1 MRKKLMALI
10 LMAAI
15 IIQSGNVVIANEFSD
30 GEDTVE
36 FEGDEDNRKLED
48 EGYNSGERDSLPAM
62 TTLIDLKSETL
73 SSCSESNVGHLW
85 EKSGTGNSYSCRFCG
100 TSGVD
105 DDIDDNVRAMGIC
118 GEHCY
123 WSIDQNGL
131 LKIWGTGDMYGYGA
145 PNSSITFS
153 RGDMGLGIVPWMKYW
168 TKEIVSIKVETGVTS
183 ISDGAFAC
191 KDSDSSKPFA
201 YQQNFSS
208 ILLPRTIEKIGYHA
222 FWGVCCDSLTIPG
235 SVKYWKEDFL
245 VCADINKVIFENG
258 IQEIHKIGQNTVK
271 QFVLPSSVNSLSEKV
286 FKSCY
291 SLESINL
298 PYGITEIPR
307 EAFGGCSSLKNIVI
321 PSSVTKLGQE
331 AFYGCKALTSVT
343 IPSGITTLPY
353 RVFFDCDNLERVTIP
368 ESVTAMDHFNISCDK
383 MTDIYY
389 EGSEDSWNK
398 IKIYGP
404 EYLTNVKIHYAKN
417 IITPTVTPKPTSTA
431 MPMPTA
437 TPKPMPTVTQKPT
450 PTATPKPTP
459 TATLTPTS
467 TPIATPTPVS
477 LNKQTIQV
485 RKTVKKVY
493 KKNTT
498 FSLDAYA
505 LGKLSYTSKNKKIAT
520 VSSNGIVTMKA
531 YGSTTITIKAS
542 KAPGY
547 KAASTTVTVTFVPAK
562 TVMNYATAT
571 GNGQVRFSWKKIS
584 GAKSYQIQ
592 FATNKQFTSKLKNGY
607 YRNPGSESTI
617 TKNISGLTKNKK
629 WYVRIRAYRIE
640 DGKTLYGSWSSI
652 KSVSVK

>member
-1 MRKKLMALI
+1 MKKKLMALI
-10 LMAAI
+10 LTVAM
-15 IIQSGNVVIANEFSD
+15 IIQPGNVVIANEFSD

-36 FEGDEDNRKLED
+36 LEADEDSWELED
-48 EGYNSGERDSLPAM
+48 EGYNSVERDSLPAM

-85 EKSGTGNSYSCRFCG
+85 EKSSTGNSYSCRFCG
-100 TSGVD
+100 AFGVD

-191 KDSDSSKPFA
+191 KDSDSSKPFV

-208 ILLPRTIEKIGYHA
+208 ILLPQTIEKIGYNA

-235 SVKYWKEDFL
+235 SVKSWKEDFL

-271 QFVLPSSVNSLSEKV
+271 QFVLPSSVNSLSEDV
-286 FKSCY
+286 FRGCY

-307 EAFGGCSSLKNIVI
+307 DAFGGCSSLKNIVI

-368 ESVTAMDHFNISCDK
+368 ESVTVMDHFNISCDK

-404 EYLTNVKIHYAKN
+404 EYLTNVKVHYAKN
-417 IITPTVTPKPTSTA
+417 TITPPVT
-431 MPMPTA
+431 
-437 TPKPMPTVTQKPT
+437 PT
-450 PTATPKPTP
+450 PTATPTV
-459 TATLTPTS
+459 
-467 TPIATPTPVS
+467 TPTPVL

-505 LGKLSYTSKNKKIAT
+505 IGKLSYISKNKKIAT
-520 VSSNGIVTMKA
+520 VSSKGIVTMKA

-547 KAASTTVTVTFVPAK
+547 KAASTTVTVTFIPAK

-571 GNGQVRFSWKKIS
+571 GNGQVRFSWKKTS

-607 YRNPGSESTI
+607 YRNPGSQSTI
-617 TKNISGLTKNKK
+617 TKNISGLTKNRK

-640 DGKTLYGSWSSI
+640 DGKTLYGSWSNI
-652 KSVSVK
+652 KSASVK

>member
-1 MRKKLMALI
+1 MKKKLMALI
-10 LMAAI
+10 LTVAM
-15 IIQSGNVVIANEFSD
+15 IIQPGNVVIANEFSD

-36 FEGDEDNRKLED
+36 LEVDEDSWELED
-48 EGYNSGERDSLPAM
+48 EGYNSVERDSLPAM

-85 EKSGTGNSYSCRFCG
+85 EKSSTGNSYSCRFCG
-100 TSGVD
+100 AFGVD
-105 DDIDDNVRAMGIC
+105 DDIDDDVRAMGIC

-191 KDSDSSKPFA
+191 KDSDSSKPFV

-208 ILLPRTIEKIGYHA
+208 ILLPQTIEKIGYNA

-235 SVKYWKEDFL
+235 SVKSWKEDFL

-271 QFVLPSSVNSLSEKV
+271 QFVLPSSVNSLSEDV
-286 FKSCY
+286 FRGCY

-307 EAFGGCSSLKNIVI
+307 DAFGGCRSLKNIVI

-368 ESVTAMDHFNISCDK
+368 ESVTVMDHFNISCDK

-404 EYLTNVKIHYAKN
+404 EYLTNVKVHYAKN
-417 IITPTVTPKPTSTA
+417 TITPPITPTVTV
-431 MPMPTA
+431 
-437 TPKPMPTVTQKPT
+437 TPPVTPT
-450 PTATPKPTP
+450 PTATPTV
-459 TATLTPTS
+459 
-467 TPIATPTPVS
+467 TPTPVL

-505 LGKLSYTSKNKKIAT
+505 IGKLSYISKNKKIAT
-520 VSSNGIVTMKA
+520 VSSKGIVTMKA

-547 KAASTTVTVTFVPAK
+547 KAASTTVTVTFIPAK

-571 GNGQVRFSWKKIS
+571 GNGQVRFSWKKTS

-607 YRNPGSESTI
+607 YRNPGSQSTI
-617 TKNISGLTKNKK
+617 TKNISGLTKNRK

-640 DGKTLYGSWSSI
+640 DGKTLYGSWSNI
-652 KSVSVK
+652 KSASVK

>member
-1 MRKKLMALI
+1 MKKKLMALI
-10 LMAAI
+10 LMASM
-15 IIQSGNVVIANEFSD
+15 IIQPGNVVIANEFSD

-36 FEGDEDNRKLED
+36 LEADEDSWELED
-48 EGYNSGERDSLPAM
+48 EGYNSVERDSLPAM

-85 EKSGTGNSYSCRFCG
+85 EKSSTGNSYSCRFCG
-100 TSGVD
+100 AFGVD

-131 LKIWGTGDMYGYGA
+131 LKIGGTGDMYGYGA

-191 KDSDSSKPFA
+191 KDSDSSKPFV

-208 ILLPRTIEKIGYHA
+208 ILLPQTIEKIGYNA

-235 SVKYWKEDFL
+235 SVKSWKEDFL

-271 QFVLPSSVNSLSEKV
+271 QFVLPSSVNSLSEDV
-286 FKSCY
+286 FRGCY

-307 EAFGGCSSLKNIVI
+307 DAFGGCSSLKNIVI

-368 ESVTAMDHFNISCDK
+368 ESVTVMDHFNISCDK

-404 EYLTNVKIHYAKN
+404 EYLTNVKVHYAKN
-417 IITPTVTPKPTSTA
+417 TITPPVT
-431 MPMPTA
+431 
-437 TPKPMPTVTQKPT
+437 PT
-450 PTATPKPTP
+450 PTATPTV
-459 TATLTPTS
+459 
-467 TPIATPTPVS
+467 TPTPVL

-505 LGKLSYTSKNKKIAT
+505 IGKLSYISKNKKIAT
-520 VSSNGIVTMKA
+520 VSSKGIVTMKA

-547 KAASTTVTVTFVPAK
+547 KAASTTVTVTFIPAK
-562 TVMNYATAT
+562 TVMNYAIAT
-571 GNGQVRFSWKKIS
+571 GNGQVRFSWKKTS

-607 YRNPGSESTI
+607 YRNPGSQSTI
-617 TKNISGLTKNKK
+617 TKNISGLTKNRK

-640 DGKTLYGSWSSI
+640 DGKTLYGSWSNI
-652 KSVSVK
+652 KSASVK